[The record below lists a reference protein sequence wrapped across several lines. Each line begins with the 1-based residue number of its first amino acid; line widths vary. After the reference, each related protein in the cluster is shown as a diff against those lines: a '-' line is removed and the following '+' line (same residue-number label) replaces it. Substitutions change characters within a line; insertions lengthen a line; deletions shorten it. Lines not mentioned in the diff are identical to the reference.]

1 MNQSGEWHGAFRKTD
16 PLAIYGILKLS
27 FIKIA
32 ALIACLTTVICLGTH
47 TVAEAQTLRSNNSRS
62 SSTPGG
68 SSLPSGNEDNKTY
81 AAGSAWTLSWPLG
94 THIESTLDTLLYNYQ
109 RRFVESMRSDAWAT
123 TGQYTAPSL
132 NMMYFQRRQD
142 PSFLFEKA
150 LDYWI
155 PSFSKQ
161 KFYNV
166 YIPMTQLEYGWGIGT
181 ENRTDHLG
189 AVFAGNVNRK
199 IGLGAWVDY
208 PYTKGSYAYQA
219 AKGLGWGI
227 SGYYAGDRY
236 EMQAFYNHFNHLNK
250 ENGGIT
256 DDLYITNP
264 AELQGG
270 VGSIEAQ
277 SIPVNLTAA
286 HNRIRGGEFYMS
298 HAYKLGFWRDITQE
312 KDTVQRMEFVPHT
325 KFVYTFD
332 WKNDTHIFRNDN
344 ASEAE
349 KFWKNTY
356 FNTQRTHDTSEYWSV
371 SNTLGIEMIEGFQKW
386 AKFGLS
392 AYATYEADRNG
403 YEIVGMDDPE
413 VKGSTPLPDGWSK
426 GLIKTHN
433 RLWVGGRLEKTKG
446 SIIRYAADA
455 RFGLI
460 GDVIGDVDVSGRIDT
475 KFRLGKDTVRISADG
490 FFKNLEPNY
499 MLNHYVSNHFIW
511 HNNFGKIRSFRV
523 GGRLDIPWT
532 RTQLRVNFENVQNSI
547 YFDSQSLPRQHGG
560 SVQVFSAAI
569 DQKLK
574 LGIFNWEN
582 TVTYQKTSDMNIIPL
597 PELVVYSNMYLYFH
611 AFRALTV
618 QIGFDVDW
626 YSAYKGPAY
635 QPATM
640 QFTMQGE
647 NAVDVGNFINSNVYL
662 TCKLYKVRFF
672 AMVSNLSQG
681 WFSKGYFSLPHY
693 PIDPRQF
700 RIGLMIDFAN

>member
-1 MNQSGEWHGAFRKTD
+1 MKTSTD
-16 PLAIYGILKLS
+16 RISASIIFLVAAVCFITPL
-27 FIKIA
+27 
-32 ALIACLTTVICLGTH
+32 TVY
-47 TVAEAQTLRSNNSRS
+47 AQTMRQGGNGPTGLKGNS
-62 SSTPGG
+62 SS
-68 SSLPSGNEDNKTY
+68 SDASGDKKTY
-81 AAGSAWTLSWPLG
+81 PPGSAWTLSWPLG
-94 THIESTLDTLLYNYQ
+94 THIESALDTLLYNYQ

-123 TGQYTAPSL
+123 TGQYTGPAID
-132 NMMYFQRRQD
+132 MIYFRRHEQ
-142 PSFLFEKA
+142 PSFLFENA
-150 LDYWI
+150 LGYWI

-189 AVFAGNVNRK
+189 ATFAGNVNRK
-199 IGLGAWVDY
+199 VGLGAWMDY

-219 AKGLGWGI
+219 AKGLGWGV

-236 EMQAFYNHFNHLNK
+236 DMQAFYNHYNHLNK

-270 VGSIEAQ
+270 VSKIESQ

-286 HNRIRGGEFYMS
+286 HSRVRGGEFYMS
-298 HAYKLGFWRDITQE
+298 HAYKLGFWRDITQKE
-312 KDTVQRMEFVPHT
+312 DTVQRMEFVPHT

-332 WKNDTHIFRNDN
+332 WKKNTHMFRNDN

-349 KFWKNTY
+349 KFWDNTY
-356 FNTQRTHDTSEYWSV
+356 FNNHNTRNYAKYWSV
-371 SNTLGIEMIEGFQKW
+371 SNTLGIEMIEGFRKW

-392 AYATYEADRNG
+392 AYATYETDRMG
-403 YEIVGMDDPE
+403 YEVNGMDAPE
-413 VKGSTPLPDGWSK
+413 IKGDTPLPEGWAK
-426 GLIKTHN
+426 GLKSTRN

-455 RFGLI
+455 RFGLA
-460 GDVIGDVDVSGRIDT
+460 GDAIGDVDVSGRIDT
-475 KFRLGKDTVRISADG
+475 KFKLGKDTVRISADG
-490 FFKNLEPNY
+490 FFRNLEPNY

-511 HNNFGKIRSFRV
+511 NNNFGKIRSFRAA
-523 GGRLDIPWT
+523 GKLDIPWT
-532 RTQLRVNFENVQNSI
+532 RTQLSVGFENVQNQI
-547 YFDSQSLPRQHGG
+547 YFDSSSMPKQHGG

-574 LGIFNWEN
+574 FGIFNWDN
-582 TVTYQKTSDMNIIPL
+582 TVTYQKSSNTDIISL
-597 PELVVYSNMYLYFH
+597 PEIVVYSNMYLYFH

-618 QIGFDVDW
+618 QVGFDVNW
-626 YSAYKGPAY
+626 YSAYKGPDY

-640 QFTMQGE
+640 QFTQQRG
-647 NAVDVGNFINSNVYL
+647 NAVKIGNFINSDVYL

-700 RIGLMIDFAN
+700 RVGLMIDFAN

>member
-1 MNQSGEWHGAFRKTD
+1 MHKPLVRKLNILKTSTRKISAIIALLVVAVFFATPLTTSAQTMRQSGNGSADVKGNASTSGSTD
-16 PLAIYGILKLS
+16 EK
-27 FIKIA
+27 
-32 ALIACLTTVICLGTH
+32 
-47 TVAEAQTLRSNNSRS
+47 
-62 SSTPGG
+62 
-68 SSLPSGNEDNKTY
+68 KTY
-81 AAGSAWTLSWPLG
+81 PPGSAWTLSWPLG

-123 TGQYTAPSL
+123 TGQYTGPAL
-132 NMMYFQRRQD
+132 DMMYFQRREQ

-189 AVFAGNVNRK
+189 ATFAGNVNRK
-199 IGLGAWVDY
+199 VGLGAWVDY

-219 AKGLGWGI
+219 AKGLGWGV

-236 EMQAFYNHFNHLNK
+236 EMQAFYNHYNHLNK

-270 VGSIEAQ
+270 VSKIEAQ

-286 HNRIRGGEFYMS
+286 HSRVRGGEFYMS

-312 KDTVQRMEFVPHT
+312 EDTVQRMEFVPHT

-332 WKNDTHIFRNDN
+332 WKKDSHMFRNDN

-349 KFWKNTY
+349 KFWQNTY
-356 FNTQRTHDTSEYWSV
+356 FNTQRTHDTAEYWSV

-392 AYATYEADRNG
+392 AYATYETDRMVYG
-403 YEIVGMDDPE
+403 VTGMDDPE
-413 VKGSTPLPDGWSK
+413 TSGSTPLPEGWAK
-426 GLIKTHN
+426 GLKQTRN

-446 SIIRYAADA
+446 CIIRYAADA

-460 GDVIGDVDVSGRIDT
+460 GDAIGDVDVSGRIDT

-490 FFKNLEPNY
+490 FFRNLEPNY

-511 HNNFGKIRSFRV
+511 NNDFGKIRSFRAA
-523 GGRLDIPWT
+523 GKLDIPWT
-532 RTQLRVNFENVQNSI
+532 RTQLRVGFENVQNQI
-547 YFDSQSLPRQHGG
+547 YFDSSSIPKQHGG
-560 SVQVFSAAI
+560 SVQVFAAAI

-574 LGIFNWEN
+574 LGIFNWDN
-582 TVTYQKTSDMNIIPL
+582 TVTYQKSSNMDVIPL
-597 PELVVYSNMYLYFH
+597 PELTIYSNMYLYFH

-618 QIGFDVDW
+618 QFGFDVNW
-626 YSAYKGPAY
+626 YSSYKGPNY

-640 QFTMQGE
+640 QFTQQGE
-647 NAVDVGNFINSNVYL
+647 NAVNVGNFINSDVYL

-700 RIGLMIDFAN
+700 RVGLMIDFAN

>member
-1 MNQSGEWHGAFRKTD
+1 MKTSNFK
-16 PLAIYGILKLS
+16 IEKLT
-27 FIKIA
+27 A
-32 ALIACLTTVICLGTH
+32 WRACALIMLISCLAVYAPLT
-47 TVAEAQTLRSNNSRS
+47 AQTKMAKAGSESSENGGNSDKKS
-62 SSTPGG
+62 YP
-68 SSLPSGNEDNKTY
+68 P
-81 AAGSAWTLSWPLG
+81 GSAWTLSWPLG

-123 TGQYTAPSL
+123 TGAYTAPAL
-132 NMMYFQRRQD
+132 NMMYFERREQ
-142 PSFLFEKA
+142 PSFLFESA

-166 YIPMTQLEYGWGIGT
+166 YTPMTQLEYGWGIGT

-189 AVFAGNVNRK
+189 AIFAGNVNRK
-199 IGLGAWVDY
+199 VGIGAWVDY

-219 AKGLGWGI
+219 AKGLGWGF

-236 EMQAFYNHFNHLNK
+236 EMQAFYNHYNHLNK

-270 VGSIEAQ
+270 VSKIEPQ

-286 HNRIRGGEFYMS
+286 HSRVRGGELYMS
-298 HAYKLGFWRDITQE
+298 HAYKLGFWRDITQPE
-312 KDTVQRMEFVPHT
+312 DTVPRQEFVPHT

-332 WKNDTHIFRNDN
+332 WKKDTHVFRNDN
-344 ASEAE
+344 ATEAE
-349 KFWKNTY
+349 KFWQNIY
-356 FNTQRTHDTSEYWSV
+356 FNNQRTHDKAEYWSV
-371 SNTLGIEMIEGFQKW
+371 SNTLGIEMMEGFQKW
-386 AKFGLS
+386 AKFGLA
-392 AYATYEADRNG
+392 AYATYEVDRNG
-403 YEIVGMDDPE
+403 YEVSGMDDPE
-413 VKGSTPLPDGWSK
+413 VTGNTTLPEGWAK
-426 GLIKTHN
+426 GLKRTRN

-460 GDVIGDVDVSGRIDT
+460 GDAIGDVDASGRIDT
-475 KFRLGKDTVRISADG
+475 RFRLGKDTVRISAHG
-490 FFKNLEPNY
+490 FFRNLEPNY

-511 HNNFGKIRSFRV
+511 NNDFGKIRSFRV
-523 GGRLDIPWT
+523 GGQLHIPWT
-532 RTQLRVNFENVQNSI
+532 WTTLKVGFENVQNQI
-547 YFDSQSLPRQHGG
+547 YFNSSSIPKQHGG

-569 DQKLK
+569 QQNLK
-574 LGIFNWEN
+574 LGIFNWDN
-582 TVTYQKTSDMNIIPL
+582 TFTYQKSSNTTVIPL
-597 PELVVYSNMYLYFH
+597 PEFVIYSNMYLYFH

-618 QIGFDVDW
+618 QFGVDVDW
-626 YSAYKGPAY
+626 YSAYKGPNY

-640 QFTMQGE
+640 QFTAQGD
-647 NAVDVGNFINSNVYL
+647 NAVNVGNFINSNVYL

-672 AMVSNLSQG
+672 AVVSNLSQG